1 MPKDTDFPCPYC
13 EYKSKYRGNVSQH
26 VKVVHE
32 KRRDFKCS
40 MCHYAASQRKALSQH
55 IKSVHEHVK
64 DQVCGKCDFTCSY
77 KSNLIQHM
85 QGVHEEIR
93 DHECPKCGKKFKR
106 SLHLL
111 GHIDTI
117 HGRSKNTQEKCPDKK
132 DHITE
137 TICQICGFKS
147 SKVSELARH
156 AMEQCATEHW
166 RQTLEGVAIL
176 AVTWKRR
183 SVRRRAS
190 SRTGWQFNRKT
201 FGLSFSLK
209 NH

>member
-64 DQVCGKCDFTCSY
+64 DQACEKCDYKCSDS
-77 KSNLIQHM
+77 SNMIRHM
-85 QGVHEEIR
+85 KMVHENIR
-93 DHECPKCGKKFKR
+93 EHECPKCDKTYCR
-106 SLHLL
+106 SQDLL
-111 GHIDTI
+111 KHIQTHDRVKETV
-117 HGRSKNTQEKCPDKK
+117 SKNTPKNIPDKSGY
-132 DHITE
+132 ITE
-137 TICQICGFKS
+137 TICRICGFKS

-156 AMEQCATEHW
+156 VMEQCAATE
-166 RQTLEGVAIL
+166 
-176 AVTWKRR
+176 
-183 SVRRRAS
+183 
-190 SRTGWQFNRKT
+190 N
-201 FGLSFSLK
+201 
-209 NH
+209 